1 MLRELKQEH
10 HITYLTLDDGSADS
24 NAREMAS
31 EYSHEL
37 ICVPH
42 SAREKFSAGFYGE
55 LAVNLISPLPY
66 AIKKYESAEM
76 RRLIC
81 ERAAEF
87 DLVVCDFLA
96 PAINVPPQ
104 LACASLLFQHNVEAM
119 IWKRHYEVQGNSV
132 KRAYLR
138 AQWRKM
144 CKFERDTCREFD
156 TVVAV
161 SREDRDLMKQEYGLG
176 AVYDIPTGVDTE
188 YFKPSGTVKPKP
200 FNIVFTGSMDW
211 LPNEDAMKYF
221 TEQILPII
229 KKAVPAVTLT
239 VVGRNPYPGL
249 LELSHRDL
257 SIDVTGRVD
266 DVRPYIE
273 AAAAY
278 IVPLRIGGGTR
289 LKIYEAMAMAKPLV
303 STTIGAEG
311 LPVRNGEELMLA
323 DTPEAFA
330 GAVVNLLQDQSLAD
344 RLGQRAAA
352 RVREAF
358 GWRRVAEDFASLCE
372 TTVNKA

>member
-1 MLRELKQEH
+1 
-10 HITYLTLDDGSADS
+10 LTLDDGSADS
-24 NAREMAS
+24 NARQLAS
-31 EYSHEL
+31 EYSHEV

-42 SAREKFSAGFYGE
+42 TAREKFSAAFYGE
-55 LAVNLISPLPY
+55 LAANLISPLPY

-76 RRLIC
+76 RRLIDQ
-81 ERAAEF
+81 RAKEF

-96 PAINVPPQ
+96 PAINVPSK
-104 LACASLLFQHNVEAM
+104 LACGSLLFQHNVEAM
-119 IWKRHYEVQGNSV
+119 IWKRHYEVQGNSM
-132 KRAYLR
+132 KRAYLV

-144 CKFERDTCREFD
+144 SKFERKTCREFD

-161 SREDRDLMKQEYGLG
+161 SREDRDLMRQEYGLE

-188 YFKPSGTVKPKP
+188 YFKPTGAVKPKP

-221 TEQILPII
+221 TELILPII
-229 KKAVPAVTLT
+229 KREIPEVTLT

-249 LELSHRDL
+249 LELSERDP

-303 STTIGAEG
+303 STTVGAEG
-311 LPVRNGEELMLA
+311 LPVRNDEDLILA

-330 GAVVNLLQDQSLAD
+330 GSVVRLLQDQALAE

-352 RVREAF
+352 KVREAF

-372 TTVNKA
+372 NTVNRAVRGG